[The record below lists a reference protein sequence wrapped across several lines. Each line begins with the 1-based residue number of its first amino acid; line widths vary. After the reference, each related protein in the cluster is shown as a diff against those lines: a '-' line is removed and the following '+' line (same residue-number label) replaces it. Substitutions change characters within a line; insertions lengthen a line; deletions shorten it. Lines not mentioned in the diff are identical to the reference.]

1 MMKLLEHWDM
11 RPLIMIIK
19 TEFNDFSPYYSISS
33 DIWKSNFFL
42 QESVWVDEVFTNACE
57 GKQMILDEK

>member
-19 TEFNDFSPYYSISS
+19 TELGVLNNIAKFSLMSNDLLFS
-33 DIWKSNFFL
+33 
-42 QESVWVDEVFTNACE
+42 
-57 GKQMILDEK
+57 GKHVRALKK